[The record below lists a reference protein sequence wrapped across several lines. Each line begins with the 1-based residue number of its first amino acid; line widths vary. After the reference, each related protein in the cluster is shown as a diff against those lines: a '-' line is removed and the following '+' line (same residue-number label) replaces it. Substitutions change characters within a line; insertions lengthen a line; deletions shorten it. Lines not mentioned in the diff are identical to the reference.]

1 MTGGNCECT
10 KSNQTYVYED
20 KVTIIGNT
28 DLVSGAAQIAS
39 QMYATNMLHLILH
52 MCGNPK
58 KPDEGKFQV
67 DFDDIIVRAVTVAKI
82 GQGLTWP
89 PPKGTGPPPPRM
101 DAKKTAGAA
110 GDLSVKKEKT
120 MLFGGIV
127 SLSEILVLLLVTG
140 FLVVVGVF
148 CPPSFFTYLLLF
160 ILAAWVGFLLI
171 NNVASS
177 LHTPLMSVSNAI
189 SGIVVIGGLLA
200 LEDYATKDIKDN
212 MDSLGS
218 MAVKRGDAAIAL
230 NAIAI
235 SLAFVNV
242 AGGFA
247 VTQRMLGMFKKS

>member
-1 MTGGNCECT
+1 M
-10 KSNQTYVYED
+10 
-20 KVTIIGNT
+20 TIIGNT

-127 SLSEILVLLLVTG
+127 SLSEILVLLLVTVS
-140 FLVVVGVF
+140 LSSSVCSVRR
-148 CPPSFFTYLLLF
+148 
-160 ILAAWVGFLLI
+160 
-171 NNVASS
+171 ASS
-177 LHTPLMSVSNAI
+177 PIFCCSSWQH
-189 SGIVVIGGLLA
+189 G
-200 LEDYATKDIKDN
+200 
-212 MDSLGS
+212 
-218 MAVKRGDAAIAL
+218 
-230 NAIAI
+230 
-235 SLAFVNV
+235 LAFC
-242 AGGFA
+242 
-247 VTQRMLGMFKKS
+247 

>member
-1 MTGGNCECT
+1 MG
-10 KSNQTYVYED
+10 
-20 KVTIIGNT
+20 
-28 DLVSGAAQIAS
+28 
-39 QMYATNMLHLILH
+39 
-52 MCGNPK
+52 
-58 KPDEGKFQV
+58 
-67 DFDDIIVRAVTVAKI
+67 
-82 GQGLTWP
+82 
-89 PPKGTGPPPPRM
+89 
-101 DAKKTAGAA
+101 
-110 GDLSVKKEKT
+110 
-120 MLFGGIV
+120 GGIV

-140 FLVVVGVF
+140 FLVVVVVF

-230 NAIAI
+230 
-235 SLAFVNV
+235 
-242 AGGFA
+242 
-247 VTQRMLGMFKKS
+247 